1 MPRLMRILNLLAARA
16 ATATGALGELAVLA
30 MFAHMALD
38 LIIRLVGGG
47 TPEGM
52 PEAVARIYMVMVVF
66 LPLAGLQASGRQI
79 EVAVLAER
87 LGGRALYLQRLAAAL
102 VTVAVAGLF
111 TWLSFDV
118 AWVATLRGERVVL
131 TGFSLPVWP
140 GRWAVVAGFG
150 ALALVA
156 VAQLVRVAAGRE
168 PVELAHGG

>member
-1 MPRLMRILNLLAARA
+1 EDPGRPGRDDPAADRDRLPGKPDGVPRLMRILDLLAARA

-87 LGGRALYLQRLAAAL
+87 
-102 VTVAVAGLF
+102 
-111 TWLSFDV
+111 
-118 AWVATLRGERVVL
+118 
-131 TGFSLPVWP
+131 
-140 GRWAVVAGFG
+140 
-150 ALALVA
+150 
-156 VAQLVRVAAGRE
+156 
-168 PVELAHGG
+168 

>member
-1 MPRLMRILNLLAARA
+1 MPRLMRILDRMAARA
-16 ATATGALGELAVLA
+16 AAATGALGELAVLA

-52 PEAVARIYMVMVVF
+52 PEAVARIYMVMAVF
-66 LPLAGLQASGRQI
+66 LPLAGLQVTGRQI
-79 EVAVLAER
+79 EVGVLADR
-87 LGGRALYLQRLAAAL
+87 LRGWPRRLQRLAAAL

-118 AWVATLRGERVVL
+118 AWMATLRGERVVL

-150 ALALVA
+150 ALALAA